1 MARIQNGDVAAVKSI
16 VKELQDQSPQ
26 NAYTQPQGLDMR
38 ADDAELE
45 KVLEG
50 LRTNIKIVGC
60 GGGGC
65 NTVNRMVESG
75 IVGAEIYAA
84 NTDAQHLLTV
94 HAPNKI
100 LLGRRL
106 TRGLGAGAQPQ
117 VGEEAAREVEDD
129 LKRRL
134 SGADMVFLT
143 CGMGGGTGTGSI
155 SVLARVAKE
164 SGALTIAVVTL
175 PFRSE
180 GAVRLENAE
189 YGLEQLRYTADTVI
203 VIPNDKLLELVP
215 RLALNAA
222 FKVADEILVRA
233 IKGIT
238 ETITKPGL
246 VNLDFNDIKTI
257 MKSGG
262 VAMIGL
268 GESEGDERAKEA
280 IEEAINSP
288 LIDLDISEATGALVN
303 VVGGPDMTI
312 TEAQEVVQMVHD
324 RISPTAR
331 IIWGAAV
338 DPSLEGKMRIML
350 VVTGVKSKQILGKE
364 QAAKA
369 RGRTEMGM
377 DFIR

>member
-1 MARIQNGDVAAVKSI
+1 MKSI
-16 VKELQDQSPQ
+16 VKELQEKASPESFS
-26 NAYTQPQGLDMR
+26 TPQGLDQR

-65 NTVNRMVESG
+65 NTINRMVESG
-75 IVGAEIYAA
+75 IVGAELYAA
-84 NTDAQHLLTV
+84 NTDAQHLLTI

-100 LLGRRL
+100 LLGKRL

-117 VGEEAAREVEDD
+117 VGEEAAREVEED
-129 LKRRL
+129 LKRKL

-143 CGMGGGTGTGSI
+143 CGMGGGTGTGAI
-155 SVLARVAKE
+155 SVMARVAKE
-164 SGALTIAVVTL
+164 QGALTIAVVTL

-180 GAVRLENAE
+180 GTVRLENAE

-215 RLALNAA
+215 RLSLNAA

-338 DPSLEGKMRIML
+338 DPALQGKMRIML

-364 QAAKA
+364 ESAKRA
-369 RGRTEMGM
+369 RMEMGVE
-377 DFIR
+377 FLR

>member
-1 MARIQNGDVAAVKSI
+1 MRSI
-16 VKELQDQSPQ
+16 VKELQSGAVPEQY
-26 NAYTQPQGLDMR
+26 NTPQGLDSR
-38 ADDAELE
+38 EDDSELE

-65 NTVNRMVESG
+65 NTINRMVEAG
-75 IVGAEIYAA
+75 VMGADLYAA

-117 VGEEAAREVEDD
+117 VGEEAAKEVEEEI
-129 LKRRL
+129 KRRI

-143 CGMGGGTGTGSI
+143 CGMGGGTGTGS
-155 SVLARVAKE
+155 VPVFARLAKE
-164 SGALTIAVVTL
+164 LGALTIAVVTL

-180 GAVRLENAE
+180 GKVRLENAE
-189 YGLEQLRYTADTVI
+189 YGLDQLRYSADTVI
-203 VIPNDKLLELVP
+203 VIPNDKLLEIVP
-215 RLALNAA
+215 RLSLNAA

-246 VNLDFNDIKTI
+246 VNLDFNDIKTV

-288 LIDLDISEATGALVN
+288 LIDLDISQASGALVN

-338 DPSLEGKMRIML
+338 DPSLEGRMRIML
-350 VVTGVKSKQILGKE
+350 VVTGVRSKQILGKE
-364 QAAKA
+364 ESA
-369 RGRTEMGM
+369 RRARTEMGM

>member
-1 MARIQNGDVAAVKSI
+1 MKSI
-16 VKELQDQSPQ
+16 VKELQEGAVPEQY
-26 NAYTQPQGLDMR
+26 NTPQGLDVR
-38 ADDAELE
+38 EDDNELE

-65 NTVNRMVESG
+65 NTVNRMVEAG
-75 IVGAEIYAA
+75 VMGAELYAA

-94 HAPNKI
+94 HAPNKV
-100 LLGRRL
+100 LLGKRL

-117 VGEEAAREVEDD
+117 VGEEAAKEVEEDI
-129 LKRRL
+129 KRRM

-143 CGMGGGTGTGSI
+143 CGMGGGTGTGALP
-155 SVLARVAKE
+155 VFARLAKE
-164 SGALTIAVVTL
+164 MGALTIAVVTL
-175 PFRSE
+175 PFTSE
-180 GAVRLENAE
+180 GRVRLENAE
-189 YGLEQLRYTADTVI
+189 YGLDQLRYSADTVI
-203 VIPNDKLLELVP
+203 VIPNDKLIEIVP
-215 RLALNAA
+215 RLSLNAA

-246 VNLDFNDIKTI
+246 VNLDFNDIKTV

-288 LIDLDISEATGALVN
+288 LIDLDISEASGALVN

-312 TEAQEVVQMVHD
+312 TEAQDVVQMVHD

-338 DPSLEGKMRIML
+338 DPSLEGRMRIML
-350 VVTGVKSKQILGKE
+350 VVTGVRSKQILGKE
-364 QAAKA
+364 EGQR

-377 DFIR
+377 EFIR

>member
-1 MARIQNGDVAAVKSI
+1 MKSI
-16 VKELQDQSPQ
+16 VKELTDHAAPNEFS
-26 NAYTQPQGLDMR
+26 TPQGMDTR
-38 ADDAELE
+38 QDDAELE

-65 NTVNRMVESG
+65 NTVNRMVEAG
-75 IVGAEIYAA
+75 VMGAEIYAA

-94 HAPNKI
+94 HAPNKV

-117 VGEEAAREVEDD
+117 VGEEAAREVEEEI
-129 LKRRL
+129 KRKMA
-134 SGADMVFLT
+134 GADMVFLT
-143 CGMGGGTGTGSI
+143 CGMGGGTGTGA
-155 SVLARVAKE
+155 VPVFARLAKE
-164 SGALTIAVVTL
+164 QGALTIAVVTL

-180 GAVRLENAE
+180 GSVRMENAE
-189 YGLEQLRYTADTVI
+189 YGLDQLRYTADTVI
-203 VIPNDKLLELVP
+203 VIPNDKLLEIVP
-215 RLALNAA
+215 RLSLNAA

-257 MKSGG
+257 MKSGC

-288 LIDLDISEATGALVN
+288 LIDLDITQATGALVN

-312 TEAQEVVQMVHD
+312 TEAQQVVQMVHD

-338 DPSLEGKMRIML
+338 DPALEGKMRIML
-350 VVTGVKSKQILGKE
+350 VVTGVQSKQILGKE
-364 QAAKA
+364 TSQK
-369 RGRTEMGM
+369 RGRTEMGVE
-377 DFIR
+377 FIR